1 MALNKLFSLPT
12 LVILLLLFQNVLYTN
27 ILAQNESAGVINQA
41 ELIYSSVNSPFCPG
55 RLLRDCPSRESSTL
69 KEEIKDYLKQGI
81 SSKEVIDLLF
91 KKYGE
96 SINATPDNS
105 PIGVLFWIVPI
116 IFIAIGTLVLRTFLQ
131 K

>member
-96 SINATPDNS
+96 SINATPEYFC
-105 PIGVLFWIVPI
+105 G
-116 IFIAIGTLVLRTFLQ
+116 
-131 K
+131 